1 MVKVLVTYYTKSGS
15 TKKMATK
22 VKEGAKEAGAEVEL
36 KRIEKVSNEDLKRID
51 ALIIGSP
58 TYYGN
63 PAPQIHELFEQSN
76 PIRGELDKAVGA
88 AFASSYHRA
97 GGNETTIMSILQQML
112 IHNMVVVGDPI
123 DTGGHYGAVSTGN
136 EVDEQSREESYELGK
151 RVAEIA
157 KKLS

>member
-1 MVKVLVTYYTKSGS
+1 MVKVLVSYYTKGGS
-15 TKKMATK
+15 TEEMAEE
-22 VKEGAKEAGAEVEL
+22 VRDGVRDGGAEVEL
-36 KRIEKVSNEDLKRID
+36 KRIEKVSNEDLEEVD
-51 ALIIGSP
+51 ALVIGSP

-76 PIRGELDKAVGA
+76 SIRGDLDKVVGA

-123 DTGGHYGAVSTGN
+123 KTGGHYGAVSVCN
-136 EVDEQSREESYELGK
+136 EVDEQSKEECFELGK
-151 RVAEIA
+151 RVSEIA
-157 KKLS
+157 QKLN